1 MADTSYQLKRYGGT
15 LATGIPGSRMRRYAN
30 PGTGRL
36 AAPLRC
42 VVARLA
48 EIACPPGPDGTGP
61 DGTGPDRT
69 GRLLAEF
76 EATLSALSVSV
87 RRLVVVALVAFD
99 QGARLYPRARARRF
113 ARLDDATAQ
122 AYFRAAL
129 ARAPALAL
137 VKGLVVMC
145 YYELP
150 DVQEQIGY
158 RPDDYIALVS
168 QRRLAT
174 YSAQIL
180 AGQAAVLARDES

>member
-1 MADTSYQLKRYGGT
+1 
-15 LATGIPGSRMRRYAN
+15 MRRDAN

-36 AAPLRC
+36 AAPLRR

-48 EIACPPGPDGTGP
+48 EIACPPWPDGPVP
-61 DGTGPDRT
+61 DQAVPDQAVPDRT
-69 GRLLAEF
+69 ERLLAEF
-76 EATLSALSVSV
+76 EATLNALSVSV
-87 RRLVVVALVAFD
+87 RRLVVVSLVAFD

-122 AYFRAAL
+122 AYFRVAL

-137 VKGLVVMC
+137 LKGLVVMC

-174 YSAQIL
+174 YGAQIL
-180 AGQAAVLARDES
+180 AGEAAVLARDNP